1 LSDSDV
7 EQRLRGIYE
16 QILNGD
22 DFGTVAQSVSDD
34 TVSASDG
41 GDMGWV
47 DPGIFVQEFEE
58 VVAGLEI
65 GELSEPFRTRFGWHI
80 AEVLDSRSFDTTE
93 VTKERNCVA
102 QIRASKAEE
111 EEELWLR
118 RIRDEAFVEVRM

>member
-1 LSDSDV
+1 MDDSNA
-7 EQRLRGIYE
+7 ELRLWEIYE

-34 TVSASDG
+34 TVSATDG

-47 DPGIFVQEFEE
+47 DPGVFVPEFEE
-58 VVAGLEI
+58 VIAGLEI

-93 VTKERNCVA
+93 LTKERNCVE